1 MKKLLALLVALL
13 MVFTVVACGE
23 KPATTTEPAPEAT
36 AAPAPKVVDP
46 ADIANQSEFDVM
58 TLGKYE
64 YGKDYTSLY
73 EKYGKDITIADV
85 TEDPETGFGY
95 ITVDGEQKLLGLDF
109 LTMAMVYND
118 TPAGDYKT
126 EDDVYAAWWRL
137 YITRWNYLLPEVP
150 LYSNEYYD
158 LYNAQIKGVEEHPTN
173 PFWNPARAL
182 VDWSSEKADDS
193 IILGSSTELS
203 GQFRVPSF
211 GKSSPG
217 ASDNDIGYLTTGLD
231 TVVTTKEGGFAWNDI
246 VVAEHDEKLNDDGT
260 LTYTIK
266 IKDDLKF
273 SDGSPIT
280 AKDYVAFTLASLSP
294 VYTEAASRE
303 TSGLTIKGWKDE
315 YQLYKGPEYDKGTKE
330 LSGIRLL
337 DDYTFSV
344 TIVADY
350 ANYFYKISY
359 ASFSASPAAAWLGE
373 GVEIKDDGN
382 GCYLSDAFYAVTG
395 SEPAAEEPAAE
406 EPAAEEPA
414 AEEPAAEEPAAE
426 EPAAEEPAAEEP
438 AAEEPAAPEATVPYE
453 SKSFAQAA
461 KIKKLCTDTS
471 EENYA
476 AYPWS
481 GAYVVKSF
489 DKTDSTATLVK
500 NEYYKG
506 NYDGAV
512 PHIGTI
518 IYKKIVAATQLED
531 FKAGGLDVIAA
542 ITGGSETD
550 EALKL
555 ADESNG
561 KYVYTHYS
569 RAGYGKLGFRA
580 DYGPAQFA
588 SVRQAIALCMD
599 RAQFAKDFTGGYGG
613 VVDGP
618 YYKGSWMYKAAVE
631 QGMMLDGYATSAD
644 SAIAVLEADGW
655 VWNAD
660 GTEYAGTGIRY
671 KAIPADKINDNDKA
685 YKSVDGKYKTELVNG
700 VYLMPLVINWYG
712 TTPNEFTDL
721 LQTGFRTNANVEKVG
736 MAVYNTLGDFAPML
750 DELYQQAAYGYY
762 SGTPMYCAF
771 NFATGF
777 NSAAYDFAFNMTI
790 DPAMYDDYSQYYIKD
805 FADILW
811 LK

>member
-1 MKKLLALLVALL
+1 MKKLMAMLVALL
-13 MVFTVVACGE
+13 MVFSMVGFASADEIQPVDSPE
-23 KPATTTEPAPEAT
+23 FTT
-36 AAPAPKVVDP
+36 
-46 ADIANQSEFDVM
+46 M
-58 TLGKYE
+58 TLGQYE

-85 TEDPETGFGY
+85 TEDEETGFGY
-95 ITVDGEQKLLGLDF
+95 ITVDGKEYELGLDF

-118 TPAGDYKT
+118 TPAGEYET
-126 EDDVYAAWWRL
+126 EEDVYAAWWRL

-158 LYNAQIKGVEEHPTN
+158 LYNAQIKGVQEFPTN
-173 PFWNPARAL
+173 PFWSPARAL
-182 VDWSSEKADDS
+182 IDWSSEKADDS

-203 GQFRVPSF
+203 GQFRAPSF

-217 ASDNDIGYLTTGLD
+217 SSDNDIGYLTTGLS
-231 TVVTTKEGGFAWNDI
+231 TVETTKEGGYVWNDT
-246 VVAEHDEKLNDDGT
+246 VVESHEETINEDGS

-266 IKDDLKF
+266 IKEDLKF
-273 SDGSPIT
+273 SDGSAVT
-280 AKDYVAFTLASLSP
+280 AKDYIAATVASLTP

-303 TSGLTIKGWKDE
+303 TNGQTILGWKGAFQK
-315 YQLYKGPEYDKGTKE
+315 YTGPDSAEGTKE

-344 TIVADY
+344 TVPADY
-350 ANYFYKISY
+350 ANWFYKIEY
-359 ASFSASPAAAWLGE
+359 GAFDAQPAAAYIGAAEL
-373 GVEIKDDGN
+373 KDDGN
-382 GCYLSDAFYAVTG
+382 GCYLTDDFYAKDADG
-395 SEPAAEEPAAE
+395 H
-406 EPAAEEPA
+406 
-414 AEEPAAEEPAAE
+414 
-426 EPAAEEPAAEEP
+426 
-438 AAEEPAAPEATVPYE
+438 YI
-453 SKSFAQAA
+453 QAA
-461 KIKKLCTDTS
+461 NIKKLCTDTS

-489 DKTDSTATLVK
+489 DNTDSTATLVK

-506 NYDGAV
+506 NYEGAT

-518 IYKKIVAATQLED
+518 IYKKVVSATQIED

-542 ITGGSETD
+542 ITGGADTD
-550 EALKL
+550 NALKL
-555 ADESNG
+555 ADESEG
-561 KYVYTHYS
+561 KYVYSHYS
-569 RAGYGKLGFRA
+569 RAGYGKLGFRC
-580 DYGPAQFA
+580 DYGPAQFH
-588 SVRQAIALCMD
+588 SVRQAIAFCMD

-631 QGMMLDGYATSAD
+631 QGMMLDSYATSAD

-660 GTEYAGTGIRY
+660 GTPYAGEGIRY
-671 KAIPADKINDNDKA
+671 KAIPADKINDNDKN
-685 YKSVDGKYKTELVNG
+685 YKSVDGAYKTEQVG
-700 VYLMPLVINWYG
+700 DVYLMPLVINWYG

-721 LQTGFRTNANVEKVG
+721 LQTGFRENDNVKKIG

-750 DELYQQAAYGYY
+750 DELYQQAAYGFYA
-762 SGTPMYCAF
+762 GTPMYCAF

-790 DPAMYDDYSQYYIKD
+790 DPQMYDDYSNYYIKD
-805 FADILW
+805 YADVCW
-811 LK
+811 LS